1 MLSRIQFVKTLGKVK
16 IVNLLAL
23 DIGTRFIG
31 VAVVQDAFGTG
42 VPYPVTTIDRSKCDF
57 VKEIDSQLSEIHGI
71 VVGMPTSPDFQD
83 FIHKAVSLL
92 TLRIHLPFVSTNENF
107 SSFEAARLLK
117 KINPGYA
124 QNKFLYDQVAAC
136 IILNT
141 FIMQGKETIRT
152 LPKPIG
158 YKID

>member
-57 VKEIDSQLSEIHGI
+57 VK
-71 VVGMPTSPDFQD
+71 
-83 FIHKAVSLL
+83 
-92 TLRIHLPFVSTNENF
+92 
-107 SSFEAARLLK
+107 
-117 KINPGYA
+117 
-124 QNKFLYDQVAAC
+124 
-136 IILNT
+136 
-141 FIMQGKETIRT
+141 
-152 LPKPIG
+152 
-158 YKID
+158 